1 MPHPQTLI
9 LNAKLATPTSSPNLA
24 RPRVA
29 LLAPR
34 WDADVIGVGA
44 SAARFDA
51 TGKLGL
57 DVRMTNGEAPD
68 CDNEFDAVFSNAA
81 LHWMSNPANVE
92 NWTDR
97 SMNSQARVIGREVG
111 RAPFWLLREF
121 PPRAVPFTEER

>member
-1 MPHPQTLI
+1 MDIACGDGALT
-9 LNAKLATPTSSPNLA
+9 AKLASMG
-24 RPRVA
+24 RH
-29 LLAPR
+29 
-34 WDADVIGVGA
+34 VIGVDA

>member
-1 MPHPQTLI
+1 MDIACGDGALT
-9 LNAKLATPTSSPNLA
+9 AKLASMG
-24 RPRVA
+24 RH
-29 LLAPR
+29 
-34 WDADVIGVGA
+34 VIGVDA

-57 DVRMTNGEAPD
+57 DVRITNGEAPD

-97 SMNSQARVIGREVG
+97 SMNSQARVIGHEVG

-121 PPRAVPFTEER
+121 APRAVPFTEER